1 MQTKNSLDFEL
12 EKNKNN
18 VFVSESIK
26 DIVDFNEESVSKNNT
41 FEISLDDLN
50 RYPVLSY
57 SKKKDKFTIYTQI
70 DEKCLNSVIL
80 ETFDKIKLYIK
91 EIEVKVFLF
100 ENYLVTY
107 KIIYNENNNYLL
119 KIKVRRKNN
128 GIWIW

>member
-41 FEISLDDLN
+41 FEITLDDLN

-57 SKKKDKFTIYTQI
+57 SKKKDKFTIYTQV
-70 DEKCLNSVIL
+70 DEKCLNNVIL

-128 GIWIW
+128 GI

>member
-26 DIVDFNEESVSKNNT
+26 DIVDFNEEIVSQNNI

-70 DEKCLNSVIL
+70 DEKCLNRVIL

-91 EIEVKVFLF
+91 EIEVKLFLF

-128 GIWIW
+128 GI

>member
-26 DIVDFNEESVSKNNT
+26 DIVDFNEEIVSQNNI

-91 EIEVKVFLF
+91 EIEVKLFLF

-128 GIWIW
+128 GI

>member
-26 DIVDFNEESVSKNNT
+26 DIVDFNEESVSLNNA

-57 SKKKDKFTIYTQI
+57 SKKKDKFIIYTQI

-80 ETFDKIKLYIK
+80 ETFDKVKLYVK
-91 EIEVKVFLF
+91 ETEVKLFLF
-100 ENYLVTY
+100 ENYLITY

-128 GIWIW
+128 GI

>member
-91 EIEVKVFLF
+91 ETEVKLFLF

-128 GIWIW
+128 GI

>member
-26 DIVDFNEESVSKNNT
+26 DIVDFNEEIVSQNNI

-91 EIEVKVFLF
+91 EIEVKLFLF
-100 ENYLVTY
+100 ENYLVSY

>member
-26 DIVDFNEESVSKNNT
+26 DIVDFNEEIVSQNNT

-80 ETFDKIKLYIK
+80 ETFDNIKLYIK
-91 EIEVKVFLF
+91 EIEVKLFLF
-100 ENYLVTY
+100 ENYLATY

-128 GIWIW
+128 GI

>member
-26 DIVDFNEESVSKNNT
+26 DIVDFNEEIVSQNNT

-80 ETFDKIKLYIK
+80 ETFDNIKLYIK
-91 EIEVKVFLF
+91 EIEVKLFLF

-128 GIWIW
+128 GI

>member
-26 DIVDFNEESVSKNNT
+26 DIVDFNEEIVSQNNT

-91 EIEVKVFLF
+91 EIEVKLFLF

-107 KIIYNENNNYLL
+107 KIIYSENNNYLL

-128 GIWIW
+128 GI

>member
-41 FEISLDDLN
+41 LEITLDDLN

-57 SKKKDKFTIYTQI
+57 SKKKDKFTIYTQV

-91 EIEVKVFLF
+91 
-100 ENYLVTY
+100 
-107 KIIYNENNNYLL
+107 
-119 KIKVRRKNN
+119 
-128 GIWIW
+128 

>member
-1 MQTKNSLDFEL
+1 MQIKNSLDFEL

-91 EIEVKVFLF
+91 ETEVKLFLF

-128 GIWIW
+128 GI

>member
-26 DIVDFNEESVSKNNT
+26 DIVDFNEEIVSQNNI

-91 EIEVKVFLF
+91 EIEVKLFLF
-100 ENYLVTY
+100 ENYLVSY
-107 KIIYNENNNYLL
+107 KIIYSENNNYLL

-128 GIWIW
+128 GI

>member
-18 VFVSESIK
+18 VFMSESIK
-26 DIVDFNEESVSKNNT
+26 DIVDFNEESVSLNNA

-57 SKKKDKFTIYTQI
+57 SKKKDKFIIYTQI

-80 ETFDKIKLYIK
+80 ETFDKVKLYVK
-91 EIEVKVFLF
+91 ETEVKLFLF
-100 ENYLVTY
+100 ENYLITY

-128 GIWIW
+128 GI

>member
-26 DIVDFNEESVSKNNT
+26 DIVDFNEEIVSQNNI

-91 EIEVKVFLF
+91 EIEVKLFLF

-107 KIIYNENNNYLL
+107 KIIYSENNNYLL

-128 GIWIW
+128 GI

>member
-12 EKNKNN
+12 EKKKNN

-26 DIVDFNEESVSKNNT
+26 DIVDFNEEIVSQNNI

-70 DEKCLNSVIL
+70 DEKCLNRVIL

-91 EIEVKVFLF
+91 EIEVKLFLF

-128 GIWIW
+128 GI

>member
-26 DIVDFNEESVSKNNT
+26 DIVDFNEEIVSKNNT

-91 EIEVKVFLF
+91 EIEVKLFLF

-128 GIWIW
+128 GI

>member
-26 DIVDFNEESVSKNNT
+26 DIVDFNEEIVSQNNT

-91 EIEVKVFLF
+91 EIEVKLFLF
-100 ENYLVTY
+100 ENYLATY

-128 GIWIW
+128 GI

>member
-26 DIVDFNEESVSKNNT
+26 DIVDFNEEIVSQNNI

-91 EIEVKVFLF
+91 EIEVKLFLF
-100 ENYLVTY
+100 ENYLVSY

-128 GIWIW
+128 GI

>member
-128 GIWIW
+128 GI

>member
-70 DEKCLNSVIL
+70 DEKCLNNVIL

-91 EIEVKVFLF
+91 ETEVKLFLF

-128 GIWIW
+128 GI